1 MLTPTQIRQLRQERG
16 WSQQALADKLGVNR
30 TTVVRWEAGE
40 VKAIAALERL
50 LEEVLGVRE
59 DVCANGELSEK

>member
-1 MLTPTQIRQLRQERG
+1 MVLTPTKIRQLRQERG

-40 VKAIAALERL
+40 VKAISALMSL
-50 LEEVLGVRE
+50 LESTLE
-59 DVCANGELSEK
+59 DGEKPRCR

>member
-1 MLTPTQIRQLRQERG
+1 MLTPTKIRQLRQERG

-40 VKAIAALERL
+40 VKAIAALAGL
-50 LEEVLGVRE
+50 LEDVLEVKEER
-59 DVCANGELSEK
+59 

>member
-16 WSQQALADKLGVNR
+16 WSQQALADRLGVNR

-40 VKAIAALERL
+40 VKAISALMVL
-50 LEEVLGVRE
+50 LEEVLEVKE
-59 DVCANGELSEK
+59 E

>member
-1 MLTPTQIRQLRQERG
+1 MLTPTKIRKLRQDRG

-40 VKAIAALERL
+40 VKAISALMTL
-50 LEEVLGVRE
+50 LESTLEVRE
-59 DVCANGELSEK
+59 G

>member
-40 VKAIAALERL
+40 VKAISALMGL
-50 LEEVLGVRE
+50 LESTLETE
-59 DVCANGELSEK
+59 CPDTDS

>member
-1 MLTPTQIRQLRQERG
+1 MLTPTQIRKLRQERG

-40 VKAIAALERL
+40 VKAISALMAL
-50 LEEVLGVRE
+50 LEEVLEVKEER
-59 DVCANGELSEK
+59 